1 MSTWVV
7 TPTYNEAACIL
18 PLLEGLRGL
27 ADPPQVLVVDD
38 SSPDGTA
45 DLVRELM
52 KRDTGVHLLQRQ
64 NQAGLASAYL
74 AGFAHVLAQGAQRVV
89 QMDADLSHDPL
100 ALPGLLAHDC
110 DLVLG
115 SRYVPGGGTVN
126 WPRKRRWLSRGGS
139 LWARTWLR
147 LPQRDLT
154 GGFKVWKAQTLNQVL
169 SRPIRSE
176 GYAFQVELT
185 LRAHREGAEIQES
198 PIIFTERRAGASK
211 LSGGIVVEAVWV
223 VPALALGIWRT

>member
-7 TPTYNEAACIL
+7 TPTYNEAASIL
-18 PLLEGLRGL
+18 PLLQGLRGL
-27 ADPPQVLVVDD
+27 SDAPQVLVVDD

-45 DLVRELM
+45 DLVRAFQAQ
-52 KRDTGVHLLQRQ
+52 DPGVHLLQREG
-64 NQAGLASAYL
+64 QAGLASAYL
-74 AGFAHVLAQGAQRVV
+74 AGFAYALSQGALRIV

-100 ALPGLLAHDC
+100 ALPGLLRHDC

-115 SRYVPGGGTVN
+115 SRYVPGGGTEN
-126 WPRKRRWLSRGGS
+126 WPRKRRLLSRGGS

-147 LPQRDLT
+147 LPYRDLT
-154 GGFKVWKAQTLNQVL
+154 GGFKVWKAQTLNRVL

-185 LRAHREGAEIQES
+185 LRAHREAAKIVES
-198 PIIFTERRAGASK
+198 PILFTERRAGASK